1 MDFPSFLKMSFVSF
15 SCPIGPKWM
24 KRWRRLWSLRT
35 PSTSAWTAS
44 TFAWKDPGSCCP
56 SSNITGVL
64 SAEELGVCVCVWC
77 NLCLHTNLQL
87 KGKTRFHIKAQVL
100 IMLQHSLICSYLC
113 VGGSTQNSHDGYR
126 YLSIESIVW
135 HAIIILI
142 YKWNRIFH
150 YCKIWN
156 TIYKM

>member
-87 KGKTRFHIKAQVL
+87 KGKTLTFSHKSTSSHYVTARINLFISMCRWFNTKFSWW
-100 IMLQHSLICSYLC
+100 LQISFYWIHSVTCNYYSDIQMKPLKPYFSL
-113 VGGSTQNSHDGYR
+113 
-126 YLSIESIVW
+126 L
-135 HAIIILI
+135 
-142 YKWNRIFH
+142 
-150 YCKIWN
+150 
-156 TIYKM
+156 